1 MGEHTSAA
9 KKGSPPPLVFW
20 FSPPRPPVVATAT
33 KQLLYSLQRAGEAAS
48 DALLS
53 AYFEHI
59 ELTPIVS
66 FPLERHQ
73 DCESQKS
80 KTLSSRLRHSFQ
92 ATVAGVGRLRSF
104 RSLSGWPPD
113 FRGCG
118 STNALR
124 DPGSQLLA
132 GRGGLHFLWFP
143 VTSPARGL
151 LGNEVFFSKSLPPGW
166 IQALSSWQTR
176 GVWNDKNLDVE
187 PEFEGVTDLVWRI
200 PLRISEGERVLQTLA
215 IVTPF
220 ACSHSPHRVGLIC
233 S

>member
-20 FSPPRPPVVATAT
+20 FPPPRPPVVATAT

-66 FPLERHQ
+66 FPPERHQ
-73 DCESQKS
+73 DCEPQKS

-113 FRGCG
+113 FRGCA

-132 GRGGLHFLWFP
+132 GREGLHFL
-143 VTSPARGL
+143 S
-151 LGNEVFFSKSLPPGW
+151 
-166 IQALSSWQTR
+166 AL
-176 GVWNDKNLDVE
+176 V
-187 PEFEGVTDLVWRI
+187 
-200 PLRISEGERVLQTLA
+200 
-215 IVTPF
+215 
-220 ACSHSPHRVGLIC
+220 
-233 S
+233 